1 MPIIVIIFFVAAA
14 IGVYRVF
21 FAGRLHDYMHERRS
35 SNNAG
40 GNVVFS
46 KRDSEDL
53 DHSISE
59 VLEYVNQEE
68 QKVLETFRNNL
79 KSNNVKDV
87 DCFSVLKIF
96 KRLQETKDLRSL
108 NEVVDLV
115 IYILEDNM
123 YR

>member
-1 MPIIVIIFFVAAA
+1 MPIIVIIFFVTAA

-21 FAGRLHDYMHERRS
+21 FAGRLHDYMRERRN
-35 SNNAG
+35 SNNANG
-40 GNVVFS
+40 KVAFS

-59 VLEYVNQEE
+59 LLEHVSEDE
-68 QKVLETFRNNL
+68 RKILETFRNKL
-79 KSNNVKDV
+79 KVNNVADV

-96 KRLQETKDLRSL
+96 KRLQETEDLRAL